1 MSNLSVGA
9 DTELLVETGLP
20 SIFDE
25 TVHDIHEK
33 IIDTEPK
40 LDRLEQSPGVA
51 KAVETTLV
59 GLETRSESIQT
70 PAEEPG
76 EPAEKKI
83 EAVST
88 LNDREQQKLAGI
100 GLSLEFLVE
109 SEGRAHSLRQTLE
122 DLFSRIERKA
132 GTVNALNEDLAHA
145 RAVRAEWQA
154 DALHAEAR
162 QREIR
167 GALER
172 QESQLVKLDGVW
184 RKLDAMGDEAEA
196 RQETLIAATKV
207 VDKLQ
212 EAVTKADNHVEQVQK
227 TNENVERVRREIDEL
242 SGACDTVRSDAQSVL
257 ESKKEVA
264 ETKDKLDELLQ
275 QTHVLDDRINVI
287 DSKRSSLQKAEF
299 KIATLQNLLNNIEK
313 RVESVKG
320 QRAVIV
326 HASEKMSQ
334 LEFVIRRAE
343 AATAALDG
351 ARKFAELRPESVRTD
366 GTRLLPAKRGTR
378 RPIHRPNGTVN
389 DMPGDSRTEMDF
401 LFPHEETERH
411 FDPEQRF
418 NGGEIETD

>member
-25 TVHDIHEK
+25 TVHDIHKK
-33 IIDTEPK
+33 IIDTEPT

-51 KAVETTLV
+51 KAVETKLS

-70 PAEEPG
+70 PAEELG

-83 EAVST
+83 EAFST
-88 LNDREQQKLAGI
+88 LADGEQQKLAGI

-122 DLFSRIERKA
+122 DLFSRIERKT

-154 DALHAEAR
+154 DALHAR

-242 SGACDTVRSDAQSVL
+242 SGACNTVRSDAQSVL

-275 QTHVLDDRINVI
+275 QTHALDDRINVI

-313 RVESVKG
+313 RVASVKG

-351 ARKFAELRPESVRTD
+351 ARKLAELRPESVRTD
-366 GTRLLPAKRGTR
+366 GTRLLPGKRGSR
-378 RPIHRPNGTVN
+378 RPIPRPNGTVN

-401 LFPHEETERH
+401 LFPHEETEKH